1 MENLNKLT
9 FRTYKVDESK
19 LYIPM
24 EDIKQEFDLTKYS
37 KKYLFKILYIAKHL
51 KDERNYYVV
60 YLGSIENSNIPI
72 VKATIPLEF
81 IRTDKIL
88 PDYEYDRPLNKQEK
102 FIVNE
107 KIYRIIDKLNYG
119 LHKGYTF
126 GKYNYYVLIYGYMV
140 NAYKND
146 NALTTIKEGIQEFSI
161 SEKASG
167 VIQLRGKTTTCFIT
181 NDWEKICNALQ
192 KEVKIPK
199 FKELPKDFF
208 LE

>member
-24 EDIKQEFDLTKYS
+24 EEIKQEFDLSKYS

-51 KDERNYYVV
+51 KDDRNYYTV
-60 YLGSIENSNIPI
+60 YLGAEEDSDIPI

-81 IRTDKIL
+81 IMTDKIL
-88 PDYEYDRPLNKQEK
+88 PNYQYDRPLDKQER

-107 KIYRIIDKLNYG
+107 RIYRIIDKLNYG
-119 LHKGYTF
+119 LHKGYKF
-126 GKYNYYVLIYGYMV
+126 DKYSYYVLIYGYMV
-140 NAYKND
+140 NSYKND

-161 SEKASG
+161 SEKPSG
-167 VIQLRGKTTTCFIT
+167 VIQLRGKTTTCFVT
-181 NDWEKICNALQ
+181 NKWEKICNALQ
-192 KEVKIPK
+192 KEINKPN

>member
-24 EDIKQEFDLTKYS
+24 EEIKQEFDLAKYS
-37 KKYLFKILYIAKHL
+37 QRYLFKILYIAKHL
-51 KDERNYYVV
+51 KDERNYYTV
-60 YLGSIENSNIPI
+60 YLGPVLNSDLPI

-81 IRTDKIL
+81 IMTDKIL
-88 PDYEYDRPLNKQEK
+88 PNYQYDRPLNKQEK

-107 KIYRIIDKLNYG
+107 KIYRVIDKLNYG
-119 LHKGYTF
+119 LHKGYNSST
-126 GKYNYYVLIYGYMV
+126 YSYYVLVYGYMV
-140 NAYKND
+140 NTYKNN
-146 NALTTIKEGIQEFSI
+146 NALTTLKDGIQEFSI

-181 NDWEKICNALQ
+181 NKWEKICNALQ
-192 KEVKIPK
+192 RDEDKPE
-199 FKELPKDFF
+199 FKTLPKNFF